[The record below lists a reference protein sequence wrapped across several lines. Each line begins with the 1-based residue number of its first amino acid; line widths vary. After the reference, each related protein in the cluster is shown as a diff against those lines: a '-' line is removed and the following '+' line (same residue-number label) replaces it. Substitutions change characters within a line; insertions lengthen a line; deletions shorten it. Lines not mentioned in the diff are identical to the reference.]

1 MLKKCSSPWKLE
13 ISQFQSCTE
22 KGEKSCKNG
31 GKCVKGKCDCPNG
44 FKGDLCEEEFYR
56 TKTKIQKALK
66 IQGTLVTFYIRYCI
80 LDTFQKY

>member
-1 MLKKCSSPWKLE
+1 M
-13 ISQFQSCTE
+13 
-22 KGEKSCKNG
+22 
-31 GKCVKGKCDCPNG
+31 KGKCDCPNG